1 MRKKRGLSSQ
11 GGFLTIDF
19 MLAMVVT
26 IGCMLLLLQISLSF
40 VTAELAQYVVYAA
53 ARAQSAGDVTKADQ
67 ISAGEKKYKDLLNK
81 KEIAAG
87 FLIPG
92 ETIKKAISIGDHQNF
107 YPPRAGYDGTG
118 DAGLPSWG
126 ARTQITLKRLS
137 FIPFL
142 GSLSQS
148 GSDFDA
154 NVSGLM
160 FREPSNQECRAFF
173 QVQRYN
179 EILSRDSRFGQAN
192 KGNFLQAYVAME
204 DSGC

>member
-1 MRKKRGLSSQ
+1 MIKRCGIASQ

-26 IGCMLLLLQISLSF
+26 IGCMLLLLQVSLSF

-67 ISAGEKKYKDLLNK
+67 ISAGEKKYKALLNNRD
-81 KEIAAG
+81 IAAG
-87 FLIPG
+87 FLIP
-92 ETIKKAISIGDHQNF
+92 ENTIKKVVSIGDHQNIYVPASGF
-107 YPPRAGYDGTG
+107 DGTS

-142 GSLSQS
+142 GSLSES

-160 FREPSNQECRAFF
+160 FREPSNQECREFF

-179 EILSRDSRFGQAN
+179 EILSRDSRFSQAN